1 MRGIPER
8 LSRYGS
14 PDPEKEAQKLKR
26 RFQVV
31 SDRSFRSRGPRK
43 SKRRSWDKIIVV
55 AGLAVVATYIL
66 YTWVWRSNLWPSD
79 QVWSQAASITDCASA
94 RRMGIAPLYKGFPGY
109 RGSLDRDGDG
119 IACEPY
125 PF

>member
-8 LSRYGS
+8 SSRYGRR
-14 PDPEKEAQKLKR
+14 DPEIEAQKLKR
-26 RFQVV
+26 RFQAV

-43 SKRRSWDKIIVV
+43 FKRRSWNGIIVL
-55 AGLAVVATYIL
+55 AGLAAVATYIL
-66 YTWVWRSNLWPSD
+66 YTWVWRSNLWPSE
-79 QVWSQAASITDCASA
+79 QVRVQAAYITDCSSA

-109 RGSLDRDGDG
+109 RASLDRDGDG